1 MEDNGVQVK
10 YTKALGSVLLD
21 IGFRDLGFSVL
32 GFSLTGHALDAAP
45 TLRKIDKIYTIL
57 DW

>member
-1 MEDNGVQVK
+1 MQVK